1 MKTFDIA
8 LSCLKDIDFSKY
20 DVYNDKDV
28 LEENELARKKVNE
41 AKVKFDSDE
50 NNNFSNDYY
59 RSMVYEACIYHLIDL
74 SQNRISYWN
83 VACDIIEA
91 YKDVLKTK
99 FEKSDFGDEYPKIM
113 TDSFIKYCNELNP
126 QPHFLG
132 EKSEVRA
139 EFFMSAF
146 EYIIKKVA

>member
-1 MKTFDIA
+1 MA
-8 LSCLKDIDFSKY
+8 LHCLKGIDFSKY
-20 DVYNDKDV
+20 DVYNDTDV

-74 SQNRISYWN
+74 AHKRISYWD

-91 YKDVLKTK
+91 YKYILETK
-99 FEKSDFGDEYPKIM
+99 FEASDFGSEYPKVM
-113 TDSFIKYCNELNP
+113 TDSFVKYCNKLNP

-146 EYIIKKVA
+146 QYIIHKNA